1 MQSYTQSYT
10 QLSQEYTIPTPEN
23 VSFGYEVVGIGNRFI
38 ATLFDSAILLLLF
51 VAINL
56 LLAFALDL
64 VGAFSTNL
72 LDFAEEIGWSQG
84 FLIAIYTLLQFLLI
98 WGYYI
103 GFEWLWQGQTP
114 GKRWTKI
121 RVVRIDGNPVGFGEV
136 AIRNLVRIIDFL
148 PATYAL
154 GLVTMFFSE
163 NARRLGDYAAGT
175 IVIKDKS
182 MLTLED
188 VTAVTERK
196 ASEPHPIDEADPLYT
211 RYINIRA
218 LSGSDYAL
226 IDELLKRYN
235 RNRVDFE
242 LLNRAANSMR
252 KKLNLDENEV
262 ATIGS
267 LKLLEEIAE
276 AYRRYA

>member
-1 MQSYTQSYT
+1 MQSYT

-211 RYINIRA
+211 RYVNIRA
-218 LSGSDYAL
+218 LSSSDYAL

-242 LLNRAANSMR
+242 LLNRSANSMR
-252 KKLNLDENEV
+252 TKLNLDENEV

>member
-64 VGAFSTNL
+64 VG
-72 LDFAEEIGWSQG
+72 WSQG
-84 FLIAIYTLLQFLLI
+84 ILIALYTLLQFLLI

-211 RYINIRA
+211 RYVNIRA
-218 LSGSDYAL
+218 LSSSDYAL

>member
-1 MQSYTQSYT
+1 MQSYT

-196 ASEPHPIDEADPLYT
+196 ATEPHPIDEADPLYT

-218 LSGSDYAL
+218 LSSSDYVL

-262 ATIGS
+262 STIGS

>member
-1 MQSYTQSYT
+1 MQSYT

-84 FLIAIYTLLQFLLI
+84 ILIAIYTLLQFLLI

-211 RYINIRA
+211 RYVNIRA
-218 LSGSDYAL
+218 LSSSDYAL

-262 ATIGS
+262 STIGS

>member
-1 MQSYTQSYT
+1 MQSYT

-84 FLIAIYTLLQFLLI
+84 ILIAIYTLLQFLLI

-163 NARRLGDYAAGT
+163 NARRL
-175 IVIKDKS
+175 
-182 MLTLED
+182 
-188 VTAVTERK
+188 
-196 ASEPHPIDEADPLYT
+196 EPHPIDEADPLYT
-211 RYINIRA
+211 RYVNIRA
-218 LSGSDYAL
+218 LSSSDYAL

-262 ATIGS
+262 STIGS

>member
-1 MQSYTQSYT
+1 MQSYT

-154 GLVTMFFSE
+154 GLLTMFFSE

-182 MLTLED
+182 MLTLGD

-218 LSGSDYAL
+218 LSSSDYAL

-262 ATIGS
+262 STIGS

>member
-1 MQSYTQSYT
+1 MQSYT

-218 LSGSDYAL
+218 LSSSDYAL

-252 KKLNLDENEV
+252 TKLNLDENEV
-262 ATIGS
+262 STIGS

>member
-1 MQSYTQSYT
+1 MQSYT

-211 RYINIRA
+211 RYVNIRA
-218 LSGSDYAL
+218 LSSSDYAL

-262 ATIGS
+262 STIGS

>member
-211 RYINIRA
+211 RYVNIRA
-218 LSGSDYAL
+218 LSSSDYAL

>member
-84 FLIAIYTLLQFLLI
+84 ILIAIYTLLQFLLI

-211 RYINIRA
+211 RYINIRT
-218 LSGSDYAL
+218 LSSSDYAL

>member
-1 MQSYTQSYT
+1 MLHSNAR
-10 QLSQEYTIPTPEN
+10 LNQEYTIPTPEN

-38 ATLFDSAILLLLF
+38 ATLIDSTLMLLLI

-56 LLAFALDL
+56 ILAFALEIA
-64 VGAFSTNL
+64 GAFETNL
-72 LDFAEEIGWSQG
+72 VDFSEEIGWSQG
-84 FLIAIYTLLQFLLI
+84 FLIAVFTLIQFLVF

-103 GFEWLWQGQTP
+103 AFELLWQGQTP
-114 GKRWTKI
+114 GKRLSRI

-136 AIRNLVRIIDFL
+136 AIRNLVRIVDFL

-188 VTAVTERK
+188 VAK
-196 ASEPHPIDEADPLYT
+196 ATVANRNEEHPIDEADPLYT
-211 RYINIRA
+211 KYINIRA
-218 LSGSDYAL
+218 LDISDYEL
-226 IDELLKRYN
+226 IDELLKRYD
-235 RNRVDFE
+235 RNRVDLS
-242 LLNRAANSMR
+242 LLNNAASSMIR
-252 KKLNLDENEV
+252 KLQLDPSEIS
-262 ATIGS
+262 TIGS
-267 LKLLEEIAE
+267 RKLLEEISE

>member
-1 MQSYTQSYT
+1 MQSYT

-218 LSGSDYAL
+218 LSSSDYAL

-262 ATIGS
+262 STIGS

>member
-1 MQSYTQSYT
+1 MQSYT

-84 FLIAIYTLLQFLLI
+84 ILIALYTLLQFLLI

-218 LSGSDYAL
+218 LSSSDYAL

-262 ATIGS
+262 STIGS

>member
-84 FLIAIYTLLQFLLI
+84 ILIAIYTLLQFLLI

-218 LSGSDYAL
+218 LSSSDYAL

-262 ATIGS
+262 STIGS

>member
-84 FLIAIYTLLQFLLI
+84 ILIAIYTLLQFLLI

-252 KKLNLDENEV
+252 TKLNLDENEV

>member
-196 ASEPHPIDEADPLYT
+196 ATEPHPIDEADPLYT
-211 RYINIRA
+211 RYINIRT
-218 LSGSDYAL
+218 LSSSDYAL

>member
-1 MQSYTQSYT
+1 MQSYT

-84 FLIAIYTLLQFLLI
+84 ILIAIYTLLQFLLI

-211 RYINIRA
+211 RYINIRT
-218 LSGSDYAL
+218 LSSSDYAL

-262 ATIGS
+262 STIGS

>member
-84 FLIAIYTLLQFLLI
+84 ILIAIYTLLQFLLI

-218 LSGSDYAL
+218 LSSSDYAL

>member
-1 MQSYTQSYT
+1 MQSYT

-84 FLIAIYTLLQFLLI
+84 ILIAIYTLLQFLLI

-218 LSGSDYAL
+218 LSSSDYAL

-262 ATIGS
+262 STIGS

-276 AYRRYA
+276 AYRRYS

>member
-84 FLIAIYTLLQFLLI
+84 ILIAIYTLLQFLLI

-211 RYINIRA
+211 RYVNIRA
-218 LSGSDYAL
+218 LSSSDYAL

-262 ATIGS
+262 STIGS

>member
-84 FLIAIYTLLQFLLI
+84 ILIAIYTLLQFLLI

-211 RYINIRA
+211 RYINIWA
-218 LSGSDYAL
+218 LSSSDYAL

-262 ATIGS
+262 STIGS

>member
-1 MQSYTQSYT
+1 MQSYT

-84 FLIAIYTLLQFLLI
+84 ILIAIYTLLQFLLI

-196 ASEPHPIDEADPLYT
+196 ASEPHPIEQQ
-211 RYINIRA
+211 
-218 LSGSDYAL
+218 
-226 IDELLKRYN
+226 
-235 RNRVDFE
+235 
-242 LLNRAANSMR
+242 
-252 KKLNLDENEV
+252 
-262 ATIGS
+262 
-267 LKLLEEIAE
+267 
-276 AYRRYA
+276 

>member
-1 MQSYTQSYT
+1 MQSYT

-154 GLVTMFFSE
+154 GLLTMFFSE

-218 LSGSDYAL
+218 LSSSDYAL

-262 ATIGS
+262 STIGS